1 METITIILANVDEV
15 TVIFSALTFVAFCF
29 AVKHTGDTIIKM
41 SKGE

>member
-1 METITIILANVDEV
+1 METITTILANVDEF
-15 TVIFSALTFVAFCF
+15 TAIFAAITFVAFCF